1 MHRQTSISMLLFLAC
16 AVAVTVAR
24 AQEDTTSFPVSA
36 VPARGARVQEFV
48 PRGYRIA
55 HQVAGDLNGD
65 GRADHV
71 IHLVPR
77 GGYYDPDAITAAPEV
92 QALVI
97 LLADGPRLR
106 RAGMSAKLLQT
117 MVPQWGL
124 TLTIRRGVLIVN
136 QNFGMTDVSDFTHRF
151 RLDPANGR
159 FLLIGRDQFF
169 YHRPQ
174 EMTEPVKRSEN
185 YLTGVRLITTGHW
198 TSGGGY
204 RETEEREQI
213 PRSKAYFDD
222 IAEDEGNG

>member
-1 MHRQTSISMLLFLAC
+1 MQRRISISLLAFAC
-16 AVAVTVAR
+16 LCTAAD
-24 AQEDTTSFPVSA
+24 AQAQGDPPPFPVSA
-36 VPARGARVQEFV
+36 VPVRGARVQDFV
-48 PRGYRIA
+48 PRGYMIA
-55 HQVAGDLNGD
+55 NRADGDLNGD

-71 IHLVPR
+71 LHLVQR
-77 GGYYDPDAITAAPEV
+77 GTYYQAGAVTAAPEV

-97 LLADGPRLR
+97 VLQEPGGRLR
-106 RAGMSAKLLQT
+106 RAGLAPRLLQT
-117 MVPQWGL
+117 IVPQWGL

-198 TSGGGY
+198 TGNGGY
-204 RETEEREQI
+204 RETEQRETI
-213 PRSKAYFDD
+213 PRTKAYFDD